1 MPHPDLIN
9 SFFIIFAGAAG
20 LATVALFSRQ
30 PMLIAYI
37 LLGCLIGPFGLSLI
51 DQNELLTEIAEIGII
66 FLLFLVGLDLQP
78 SKLKNML
85 AESMLTALGTSILFF
100 AMGAS
105 IMLATGFSYTEAWVV
120 GLAMTF
126 SSTILGI
133 KLLPTTALHHRHI
146 GEMVVSLLLIQDL
159 LAILA
164 ILLLTGLGN
173 DLAGITRSLM
183 AIFVGLPLLIGG
195 AYLMVRFV
203 LLTLITKFD
212 AFHEYIFLLA
222 IGWCLSLAS
231 IAEKMGLSFEIGGFI
246 AGVSLATS
254 PIAQYI
260 AEHLKPLR
268 DFFLILFFFSVGA
281 SLNVVLLQ
289 EVWLATIILA
299 VVTVIVKPRVFA
311 YLLVLQKE
319 DKDASKEVGFR
330 LGQASEFS
338 LLLSYIAISNA
349 LISSSAAVV
358 LQTATILTLI
368 GSSYLVVSRY
378 PSPIASDPALR
389 RD

>member
-9 SFFIIFAGAAG
+9 SLFIIFAGAAG

-105 IMLATGFSYTEAWVV
+105 VMLATGFSYTEAWVV

-203 LLTLITKFD
+203 LLTLISKFD

-311 YLLVLQKE
+311 YLLVLQRE

>member
-105 IMLATGFSYTEAWVV
+105 IMLATGFSHTEAWVV

-203 LLTLITKFD
+203 LLTLISKFD

-319 DKDASKEVGFR
+319 DKDASQEVGFR